1 MKNIYTYIS
10 VAVVTLA
17 MMVASAFLL
26 TAADAPIR
34 EASGYVTLV
43 FGAITTW
50 ATAKALLAERDS
62 EERRAHDQAHNH
74 A

>member
-1 MKNIYTYIS
+1 MKNIHIHIS
-10 VAVVTLA
+10 VAIVSLM
-17 MMVASAFLL
+17 MMVASAFLQ

-34 EASGYVTLV
+34 DASGYVTLA
-43 FGAITTW
+43 FGVITVW

-62 EERRAHDQAHNH
+62 ELHRKPSHSH